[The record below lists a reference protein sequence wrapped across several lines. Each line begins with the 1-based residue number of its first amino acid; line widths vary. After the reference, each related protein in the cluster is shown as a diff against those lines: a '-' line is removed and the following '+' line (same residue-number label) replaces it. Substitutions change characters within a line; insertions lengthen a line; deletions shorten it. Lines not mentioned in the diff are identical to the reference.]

1 MTIQRDRVVT
11 LEYELTV
18 EGNRVDASDGDPL
31 VYLHGHGG
39 IIPGL
44 ESALEGMDVGEEKRV
59 TIPPEAAYGLYEEE
73 LIQTIPTSA
82 FDDVL
87 EIGSNYTGEDEDGN
101 PVSFTVLEVEGEEA
115 LVDFNHPLAG
125 DTLNFWVK
133 VVNVRDAAK
142 EELEHGHAHTHG
154 TVH

>member
-1 MTIQRDRVVT
+1 MSIERDSVAS

-18 EGNRVDASDGDPL
+18 EGNKVDESAGDPL
-31 VYLHGHGG
+31 VYLHGHGN

-44 ESALEGMDVGEEKRV
+44 EAALEGMDVGEEKRV
-59 TIPPEAAYGLYEEE
+59 TIPPESAYGLFEEE
-73 LIQTIPTSA
+73 LIQTIPTTA
-82 FDDVL
+82 FDDDL
-87 EIGSNYTGEDEDGN
+87 EVGGNYTGEDEDGN
-101 PVSFTVLEVEGEEA
+101 PVSFTVLEIEGEEA

-133 VVNVRDAAK
+133 VLSVRPATP
-142 EELEHGHAHTHG
+142 EEVAHGHAHTPG